1 MAPLSQFSPREC
13 RWGAPQIALFESLK
27 SLIVQSPDF
36 NFDVNT
42 LQAEAAFGAI
52 GGWVGSVVTT
62 PADVVTTTIMTR
74 SEGDGASVDGAA
86 NGAAD
91 GALASPVDVAL
102 EIFAARGIGA
112 FATGA
117 GSRGLYWAP
126 AIGIFLSLYCSL
138 RQASLELLS

>member
-1 MAPLSQFSPREC
+1 M
-13 RWGAPQIALFESLK
+13 
-27 SLIVQSPDF
+27 
-36 NFDVNT
+36 NT

-74 SEGDGASVDGAA
+74 SEGDGAS
-86 NGAAD
+86 AD
-91 GALASPVDVAL
+91 GALASPVDVAR